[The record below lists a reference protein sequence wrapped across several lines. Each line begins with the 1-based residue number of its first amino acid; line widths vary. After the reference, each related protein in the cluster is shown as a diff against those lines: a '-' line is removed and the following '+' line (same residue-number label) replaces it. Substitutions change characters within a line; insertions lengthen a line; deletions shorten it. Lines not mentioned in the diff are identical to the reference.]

1 MKRTIGIFATAF
13 IMTIGAVAQTAWTV
27 DHAHS
32 SVKFTVSHLVIA
44 EVEGNFKVF
53 SGSLQSSKP
62 DFTDANVE
70 FAVDVKSVDT
80 DNDMRDNH
88 LKSEDFFHAEK
99 FPHMSFKS
107 LSWKKVGEQRYI
119 LEGDLTIRDVTRRVA
134 FDVVYG
140 GTIKDP
146 WGNTKAGFKATT
158 HINRFDYGLQFN
170 AVTETGGAVVGRQVG
185 ITLNLE
191 FAQKEAS

>member
-1 MKRTIGIFATAF
+1 MKRQISQGT
-13 IMTIGAVAQTAWTV
+13 
-27 DHAHS
+27 S
-32 SVKFTVSHLVIA
+32 STLVRIPA
-44 EVEGNFKVF
+44 SQV
-53 SGSLQSSKP
+53 
-62 DFTDANVE
+62 T
-70 FAVDVKSVDT
+70 
-80 DNDMRDNH
+80 
-88 LKSEDFFHAEK
+88 
-99 FPHMSFKS
+99 
-107 LSWKKVGEQRYI
+107 
-119 LEGDLTIRDVTRRVA
+119 LEGDLTIRDVTKRVA

-158 HINRFDYGLQFN
+158 RINRFDYGLQFN